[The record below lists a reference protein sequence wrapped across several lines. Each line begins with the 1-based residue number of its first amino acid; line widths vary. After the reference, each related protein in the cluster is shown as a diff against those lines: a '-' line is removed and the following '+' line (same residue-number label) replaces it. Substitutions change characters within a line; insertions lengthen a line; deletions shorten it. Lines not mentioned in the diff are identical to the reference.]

1 MRISHGERQR
11 GPGLIAVE
19 RTVAGRIEPERALAL
34 PDRQRVRRLAGAS
47 AFIAGAAR
55 TVILRGC
62 RSEIGAEA
70 KAFIGQR
77 DRPVRISLAGSDAVA
92 EAGDEDVAHRDLG
105 EDALAALRAGH
116 VDGGNRGAAIADPEI
131 DRLGAVEGGGLR
143 AVAIVER
150 PGAGGADRNR
160 AGQPDHDRM
169 IDRREIAF
177 LDVVAGA
184 GLADAAGEID
194 AEPVH
199 RVARPAAAVA
209 LDRQRLLGG
218 QHAAAAAA
226 FGVQQ
231 EIPLLA
237 EQAEAVAHL
246 PGNLQRPIAAGGL
259 GLRSGRGHAGQR
271 AGNQRDRQH

>member
-1 MRISHGERQR
+1 M
-11 GPGLIAVE
+11 
-19 RTVAGRIEPERALAL
+19 AGRVEPERALAL
-34 PDRQRVRRLAGAS
+34 PDRQRVGRLAGAS
-47 AFIAGAAR
+47 AFIARAAR

-70 KAFIGQR
+70 EAFVGER
-77 DRPVRISLAGSDAVA
+77 NRPVGIAFAGGDTVA

-105 EDALAALRAGH
+105 ENALTAIRTGH
-116 VDGGNRGAAIADPEI
+116 IDGGNRGAAIADAEI

-143 AVAIVER
+143 AVAVVER

-160 AGQPDHDRM
+160 AGQPGHDRM
-169 IDRREIAF
+169 IDRRQIAF
-177 LDVVAGA
+177 LDVVARA
-184 GLADAAGEID
+184 RLVDAAGEID
-194 AEPVH
+194 AEPVD

-209 LDRQRLLGG
+209 LDRQRLLRS
-218 QHAAAAAA
+218 QHAAAAPG

-259 GLRSGRGHAGQR
+259 GLRSGRGYAGQR
-271 AGNQRDRQH
+271 TGNQRDRQY